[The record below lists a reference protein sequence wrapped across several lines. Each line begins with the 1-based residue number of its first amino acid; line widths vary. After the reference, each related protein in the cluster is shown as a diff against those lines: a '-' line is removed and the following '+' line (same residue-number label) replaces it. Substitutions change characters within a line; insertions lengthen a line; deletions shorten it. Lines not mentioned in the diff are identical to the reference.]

1 LTVYSWDD
9 LLQSGIKKPFIQKTA
24 SLGSPLQQRRF
35 DEARPFLETLLQ
47 LEPEHPV
54 ALYNLGVLASEEGM
68 FEEVRLL
75 LRRAVVANADEPH
88 AQANVQVALALAAMR
103 LGDNAEAR
111 QALQAAIELE
121 PQNSF
126 AQRSL
131 GGLLVIA
138 GALAQALLELEPEE
152 QPGLMKA
159 ASMAQLEEK
168 HMPSPWLVE
177 LSRWLK

>member
-1 LTVYSWDD
+1 M
-9 LLQSGIKKPFIQKTA
+9 
-24 SLGSPLQQRRF
+24 
-35 DEARPFLETLLQ
+35 
-47 LEPEHPV
+47 

-138 GALAQALLELEPEE
+138 GALAAGAKRFRQALAVAPEDLVASFNLAQALLELEPEE

-168 HMPSPWLVE
+168 HMPSPWLVA